1 MSYCV
6 DQLGRSADWRQE
18 IRYHSASHNC
28 GESLGQGESN
38 PDGDRDFTSELGGRA
53 GRFDFELTDQNLL
66 TQAPTQNL
74 PSLFVQKT
82 LALVSSLQERKW
94 SDEEIEDDLTYLST
108 ELKGRLEGLTTYDEY
123 LSELESGKLVWS
135 PTHESED
142 FWKENGARLG
152 QEDSGKGI
160 K

>member
-1 MSYCV
+1 
-6 DQLGRSADWRQE
+6 
-18 IRYHSASHNC
+18 
-28 GESLGQGESN
+28 
-38 PDGDRDFTSELGGRA
+38 
-53 GRFDFELTDQNLL
+53 
-66 TQAPTQNL
+66 L